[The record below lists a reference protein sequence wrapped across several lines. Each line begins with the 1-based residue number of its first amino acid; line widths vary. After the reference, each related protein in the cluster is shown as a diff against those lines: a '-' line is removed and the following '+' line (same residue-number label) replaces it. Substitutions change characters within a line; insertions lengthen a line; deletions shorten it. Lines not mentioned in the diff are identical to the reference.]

1 MLQKSSA
8 KMESMTYGYAR
19 VSTDDQNPALQLA
32 ALKSAGCKTVFKDDG
47 LSGATTKRPALLR
60 CLKRLEHGDTLI
72 VWKLDRLGR
81 SLRDLITML
90 DDLKQ
95 RGVKF
100 HSLTEAIETETP
112 TGRAMWQM
120 IGVLAELER
129 SLISERTHAGVK
141 AAKGRGVKFG
151 RKRKLTLQQL
161 DHARDLLSKK
171 NPLSRDEVAALFN
184 VNRTTL
190 YRALAP

>member
-1 MLQKSSA
+1 
-8 KMESMTYGYAR
+8 MEGMKYGYAR
-19 VSTDDQNPALQLA
+19 VSTDDQNTALQLA
-32 ALKSAGCKTVFKDDG
+32 ALKNAGCKTVFKDDG

-100 HSLTEAIETETP
+100 HSLTEAIDTETP

-120 IGVLAELER
+120 IGLLAELER
-129 SLISERTHAGVK
+129 SLISERTRAGVK
-141 AAKGRGVKFG
+141 AAKGRGVRFG

-161 DHARDLLSKK
+161 NHARDLLSKK

-190 YRALAP
+190 FRALAS